1 MPEEAQESRPRVSP
15 QPIEDEL
22 HRSYIDYAMSVIVG
36 RALPD
41 VRDGLKPVQRRIL
54 HAMNELGMSS
64 GSAHKKAA
72 RVVGE
77 CFAKGT
83 LVSTERGLIPIEN
96 VRRGDRVFTEEGEG
110 NVRELYEMP
119 TRPLLRITLEN
130 GLSVVSTHSQEIRL
144 VTRDLSFAWTAADSI
159 KVGDWV
165 VLRSVFA
172 PFHTVLPKLPSFD
185 DREMRLNSN
194 LAYLLGQFVSDGW
207 VSREGGRIRAG
218 FCSSDRGVMT
228 RIRRILRAEFD
239 YRPSIEVKKPKSD
252 GDKALYV
259 VRISR
264 DLINEYLVNTFD
276 LEEASAAT
284 KTIPLQILGAP
295 RPVVLAFI
303 SGLVDGDGSV
313 ASQRRTIH
321 YGSVS
326 HELVDGLQ
334 ILAHHL
340 GYHAHRYTTLP
351 ERRRVSITSGRKIR
365 GKHPFHSLE
374 IRGAEALRLASELD
388 LAEQQKRRRAAEMG
402 RTARPMQLASDII
415 PFGAEIIFLALSRAH
430 VGSGWFVDTE
440 GRKFRAGIR
449 HVGGGKIRYSADIT
463 SRRLHLNQVVDWGI
477 LDKLRRV
484 GSSLAPQ
491 LDLIETANLTFVRV
505 KSITRE
511 TADVTYDIGIEGE
524 HDFTA
529 NVMVVHNC
537 LGKWH
542 PHGDLAVYDALA
554 RMVQDFSLRYPLI
567 DGQGNWGS
575 TEDEPAAMRY
585 TECRLAKTAEAML
598 EDLEK
603 ETVDWMDNFDG
614 TLKEP
619 LVLPSKFPNLLVNGS
634 SGIAVGMATNMPPHN
649 LNEVVDALIVLIGNP
664 QADLVDLYNP
674 ETGPIRGPDFPTGG
688 ILYGAD
694 GVADAYRTGR
704 GLIRI
709 RAKAKFEEAGHDRAR
724 IVITEIP
731 YMVSKASL
739 VESIALLV
747 KSKKIE
753 GVTDLRDESD
763 RDGMRIVL
771 ELKRDAVEDVVLNQL
786 YHHTQMET
794 TFGVINLA
802 LLDGQPRVLP
812 LKDSMQA
819 FIDHRVIIVRRRTE
833 FDLRKARERLHIVEG
848 LITAVDHLDDVI
860 RLIRRAR
867 DADEAQ
873 AGLMNRYL
881 LSENQAK
888 AILAMTL
895 RQLTGLEIEKLR
907 QEKTDLNHRIENLES
922 ILASRE
928 RVLDIL
934 KTEFLEVKDK
944 FGDDRRTTVE
954 LQAYDMEVEDLIPE
968 ENVVVTITNT
978 GYIKRVPATVY
989 RTQRRG
995 GKGVTGMETKEEDF
1009 VVNLFTASSH
1019 DYILFFSSKGQCY
1032 WLKTYRIPVGSRYA
1046 KGKPIVNLL
1055 PRLEPGA
1062 RIIDMLAVRE
1072 FDPQRTIVFA
1082 TKLGK
1087 IKQTRL
1093 DAFKRPNVRGI
1104 RAIALNDGDELVEAR
1119 IADGDPEVIL
1129 ASAGGSANRFSL
1141 GEVRAMGR
1149 TAAGV
1154 RGMRL
1159 RKDDRVVS
1167 MALVKSVET
1176 ELLTV
1181 LESGYGKRTKVGEY
1195 RKTRRGS
1202 QGVKTTNMTTAQ
1214 SPVVA
1219 ALEEDR
1225 KSVV

>member
-1 MPEEAQESRPRVSP
+1 MPEEARESRPRVTP

-77 CFAKGT
+77 C
-83 LVSTERGLIPIEN
+83 
-96 VRRGDRVFTEEGEG
+96 
-110 NVRELYEMP
+110 
-119 TRPLLRITLEN
+119 
-130 GLSVVSTHSQEIRL
+130 
-144 VTRDLSFAWTAADSI
+144 
-159 KVGDWV
+159 
-165 VLRSVFA
+165 
-172 PFHTVLPKLPSFD
+172 
-185 DREMRLNSN
+185 
-194 LAYLLGQFVSDGW
+194 
-207 VSREGGRIRAG
+207 
-218 FCSSDRGVMT
+218 
-228 RIRRILRAEFD
+228 
-239 YRPSIEVKKPKSD
+239 
-252 GDKALYV
+252 
-259 VRISR
+259 
-264 DLINEYLVNTFD
+264 
-276 LEEASAAT
+276 
-284 KTIPLQILGAP
+284 
-295 RPVVLAFI
+295 
-303 SGLVDGDGSV
+303 
-313 ASQRRTIH
+313 
-321 YGSVS
+321 
-326 HELVDGLQ
+326 
-334 ILAHHL
+334 
-340 GYHAHRYTTLP
+340 
-351 ERRRVSITSGRKIR
+351 
-365 GKHPFHSLE
+365 
-374 IRGAEALRLASELD
+374 
-388 LAEQQKRRRAAEMG
+388 
-402 RTARPMQLASDII
+402 
-415 PFGAEIIFLALSRAH
+415 
-430 VGSGWFVDTE
+430 
-440 GRKFRAGIR
+440 
-449 HVGGGKIRYSADIT
+449 
-463 SRRLHLNQVVDWGI
+463 
-477 LDKLRRV
+477 
-484 GSSLAPQ
+484 
-491 LDLIETANLTFVRV
+491 
-505 KSITRE
+505 
-511 TADVTYDIGIEGE
+511 
-524 HDFTA
+524 
-529 NVMVVHNC
+529 

-554 RMVQDFSLRYPLI
+554 RMVQSFSLRYPLL

-619 LVLPSKFPNLLVNGS
+619 TVLPSKFPNLLVNGS
-634 SGIAVGMATNMPPHN
+634 SGIAVGMATNIPPHN
-649 LNEVVDALIVLIGNP
+649 LGEIVDALIVLIDNP
-664 QADLVDLYNP
+664 NAGLIDLYNP

-694 GVADAYRTGR
+694 GVADAYRNGR

-709 RAKAKFEEAGHDRAR
+709 RARANYEEAGHDRAR

-731 YMVSKASL
+731 YMVSKAAL

-747 KSKKIE
+747 KSKRIE

-763 RDGMRIVL
+763 REGMRIVL

-802 LLDGQPRVLP
+802 LLDGQPKVLP
-812 LKDSMQA
+812 LKESMQA
-819 FIDHRVIIVRRRTE
+819 FIDHRVVIVRRRTE
-833 FDLRKARERLHIVEG
+833 FDLKKARERLHIVEG
-848 LITAVDHLDDVI
+848 LITAVDHLDEVI

-873 AGLMNRYL
+873 AGLINRYL

-907 QEKTDLNHRIENLES
+907 TEKTDLNHKIESLEF

-928 RVLDIL
+928 EVLGIL
-934 KTEFLEVKDK
+934 KTEFLEVKEK

-968 ENVVVTITNT
+968 EDVVVTITNT

-1019 DYILFFSSKGQCY
+1019 DYILFFTSKGQCY

-1055 PRLEPGA
+1055 PRLEPA
-1062 RIIDMLAVRE
+1062 ERILDMIAVRE

-1104 RAIALNDGDELVEAR
+1104 RAIALNEGDELVEAR
-1119 IADGDPEVIL
+1119 IADGDAEVIL

-1141 GEVRAMGR
+1141 REVRAMGR

-1167 MALVKSVET
+1167 MALVKSEET

-1202 QGVKTTNMTTAQ
+1202 QGVKTTNMKTAQ
-1214 SPVVA
+1214 SSVVA
-1219 ALEEDR
+1219 VLEVEPIDELLVTTVGGIVIR
-1225 KSVV
+1225 CPIEGIRETGRAARGVRIQRLSEGDKVTAVVRLVRPTEEETTVGDTATPA

>member
-1 MPEEAQESRPRVSP
+1 MPEEARESRPRVTP

-22 HRSYIDYAMSVIVG
+22 RRSYIDYAMSVIVG

-77 CFAKGT
+77 C
-83 LVSTERGLIPIEN
+83 
-96 VRRGDRVFTEEGEG
+96 
-110 NVRELYEMP
+110 
-119 TRPLLRITLEN
+119 
-130 GLSVVSTHSQEIRL
+130 
-144 VTRDLSFAWTAADSI
+144 
-159 KVGDWV
+159 
-165 VLRSVFA
+165 
-172 PFHTVLPKLPSFD
+172 
-185 DREMRLNSN
+185 
-194 LAYLLGQFVSDGW
+194 
-207 VSREGGRIRAG
+207 
-218 FCSSDRGVMT
+218 
-228 RIRRILRAEFD
+228 
-239 YRPSIEVKKPKSD
+239 
-252 GDKALYV
+252 
-259 VRISR
+259 
-264 DLINEYLVNTFD
+264 
-276 LEEASAAT
+276 
-284 KTIPLQILGAP
+284 
-295 RPVVLAFI
+295 
-303 SGLVDGDGSV
+303 
-313 ASQRRTIH
+313 
-321 YGSVS
+321 
-326 HELVDGLQ
+326 
-334 ILAHHL
+334 
-340 GYHAHRYTTLP
+340 
-351 ERRRVSITSGRKIR
+351 
-365 GKHPFHSLE
+365 
-374 IRGAEALRLASELD
+374 
-388 LAEQQKRRRAAEMG
+388 
-402 RTARPMQLASDII
+402 
-415 PFGAEIIFLALSRAH
+415 
-430 VGSGWFVDTE
+430 
-440 GRKFRAGIR
+440 
-449 HVGGGKIRYSADIT
+449 
-463 SRRLHLNQVVDWGI
+463 
-477 LDKLRRV
+477 
-484 GSSLAPQ
+484 
-491 LDLIETANLTFVRV
+491 
-505 KSITRE
+505 
-511 TADVTYDIGIEGE
+511 
-524 HDFTA
+524 
-529 NVMVVHNC
+529 

-554 RMVQDFSLRYPLI
+554 RMVQSFSLRYPLL

-619 LVLPSKFPNLLVNGS
+619 TVLPSKFPNLLVNGS
-634 SGIAVGMATNMPPHN
+634 SGIAVGMATNIPPHN
-649 LNEVVDALIVLIGNP
+649 LGEIVDALIVLIDNP
-664 QADLVDLYNP
+664 NAGLIDLYNP

-694 GVADAYRTGR
+694 GVADAYRNGR

-709 RAKAKFEEAGHDRAR
+709 RARANYEEAGHDRAR

-731 YMVSKASL
+731 YMVSKAAL

-747 KSKKIE
+747 KSKRIE

-763 RDGMRIVL
+763 REGMRIVL

-802 LLDGQPRVLP
+802 LLDGQPKVLP
-812 LKDSMQA
+812 LKESMQA
-819 FIDHRVIIVRRRTE
+819 FIDHRVVIVRRRTE
-833 FDLRKARERLHIVEG
+833 FDLKKARERLHIVEG
-848 LITAVDHLDDVI
+848 LITAVDHLDEVI

-873 AGLMNRYL
+873 AGLINRYL

-888 AILAMTL
+888 AILSMTL

-907 QEKTDLNHRIENLES
+907 TEKTDLNHKIESLES

-928 RVLDIL
+928 KVFGIL
-934 KTEFLEVKDK
+934 KTEFLEVKEK

-968 ENVVVTITNT
+968 EDVVVTITNT

-989 RTQRRG
+989 RTQKRG

-1009 VVNLFTASSH
+1009 VVDLFTASSH

-1055 PRLEPGA
+1055 PRLEPGE
-1062 RIIDMLAVRE
+1062 RILDMIAVRE

-1104 RAIALNDGDELVEAR
+1104 RAIALNEGDELVEAR
-1119 IADGDPEVIL
+1119 IADGDAEVIL

-1141 GEVRAMGR
+1141 REVRAMGR

-1167 MALVKSVET
+1167 MALVKSEET

-1181 LESGYGKRTKVGEY
+1181 LESGFGKRTKVGEY

-1202 QGVKTTNMTTAQ
+1202 QGVKTTNMKTAQ
-1214 SPVVA
+1214 SSVVA
-1219 ALEEDR
+1219 VLEVEPIDELLVTTVGGIVIR
-1225 KSVV
+1225 CPIEGIRETGRAARGVRIQRLSEGDKVTAVVRLVRPTEEETAVGDSATPA

>member
-1 MPEEAQESRPRVSP
+1 MPEEAQEPRPRVTP

-54 HAMNELGMSS
+54 YAMNELGMSS
-64 GSAHKKAA
+64 GSQHKKAA
-72 RVVGE
+72 RVVGQTL
-77 CFAKGT
+77 GT
-83 LVSTERGLIPIEN
+83 L
-96 VRRGDRVFTEEGEG
+96 
-110 NVRELYEMP
+110 
-119 TRPLLRITLEN
+119 
-130 GLSVVSTHSQEIRL
+130 
-144 VTRDLSFAWTAADSI
+144 
-159 KVGDWV
+159 
-165 VLRSVFA
+165 
-172 PFHTVLPKLPSFD
+172 
-185 DREMRLNSN
+185 
-194 LAYLLGQFVSDGW
+194 
-207 VSREGGRIRAG
+207 
-218 FCSSDRGVMT
+218 
-228 RIRRILRAEFD
+228 
-239 YRPSIEVKKPKSD
+239 
-252 GDKALYV
+252 
-259 VRISR
+259 
-264 DLINEYLVNTFD
+264 
-276 LEEASAAT
+276 
-284 KTIPLQILGAP
+284 
-295 RPVVLAFI
+295 
-303 SGLVDGDGSV
+303 
-313 ASQRRTIH
+313 
-321 YGSVS
+321 
-326 HELVDGLQ
+326 
-334 ILAHHL
+334 
-340 GYHAHRYTTLP
+340 
-351 ERRRVSITSGRKIR
+351 
-365 GKHPFHSLE
+365 
-374 IRGAEALRLASELD
+374 
-388 LAEQQKRRRAAEMG
+388 
-402 RTARPMQLASDII
+402 
-415 PFGAEIIFLALSRAH
+415 
-430 VGSGWFVDTE
+430 
-440 GRKFRAGIR
+440 
-449 HVGGGKIRYSADIT
+449 
-463 SRRLHLNQVVDWGI
+463 
-477 LDKLRRV
+477 
-484 GSSLAPQ
+484 
-491 LDLIETANLTFVRV
+491 
-505 KSITRE
+505 
-511 TADVTYDIGIEGE
+511 
-524 HDFTA
+524 
-529 NVMVVHNC
+529 
-537 LGKWH
+537 H

-554 RMVQDFSLRYPLI
+554 RMVQSFSLRYPLI

-603 ETVDWMDNFDG
+603 DTVNWMDNFDG

-619 LVLPSKFPNLLVNGS
+619 TVLPSKFPNLLVNGS
-634 SGIAVGMATNMPPHN
+634 SGIAVGMATNIPPHN
-649 LNEVVDALIVLIGNP
+649 LREIIDALIILIDNP
-664 QADLVDLYNP
+664 NAGLIDLYNP

-688 ILYGAD
+688 ILYGAE
-694 GVADAYRTGR
+694 GVADAYRDGR

-709 RAKAKFEEAGHDRAR
+709 RARANYEEAGHDRVR

-731 YMVSKASL
+731 YMVSKAAL

-747 KSKKIE
+747 KSKRID

-763 RDGMRIVL
+763 REGMRIVL

-802 LLDGQPRVLP
+802 LLDGQPKVLP
-812 LKDSMQA
+812 LKESMQA
-819 FIDHRVIIVRRRTE
+819 FIDHRVVVVRRRTE

-848 LITAVDHLDDVI
+848 LITAVDHLDEVI

-888 AILAMTL
+888 AILGMTL

-907 QEKTDLNHRIENLES
+907 TEKTDLNHKIEDLES
-922 ILASRE
+922 ILASKD
-928 RVLDIL
+928 RVLRIL

-1055 PRLEPGA
+1055 PRLEPGE
-1062 RIIDMLAVRE
+1062 RILDMIAVRE

-1167 MALVKSVET
+1167 MALVKSEET

-1202 QGVKTTNMTTAQ
+1202 QGVKTTNMKTAQ

-1219 ALEEDR
+1219 ALEVEPIDELLVTTVGGIVIR
-1225 KSVV
+1225 CPVEEIRETGRAARGVRIQRLSEGDKVTAVVRLVRPTEEETAVGDAATPRDQ

>member
-1 MPEEAQESRPRVSP
+1 MPEEARESRPRVTP

-22 HRSYIDYAMSVIVG
+22 RRSYIDYAMSVIVG

-77 CFAKGT
+77 C
-83 LVSTERGLIPIEN
+83 
-96 VRRGDRVFTEEGEG
+96 
-110 NVRELYEMP
+110 
-119 TRPLLRITLEN
+119 
-130 GLSVVSTHSQEIRL
+130 
-144 VTRDLSFAWTAADSI
+144 
-159 KVGDWV
+159 
-165 VLRSVFA
+165 
-172 PFHTVLPKLPSFD
+172 
-185 DREMRLNSN
+185 
-194 LAYLLGQFVSDGW
+194 
-207 VSREGGRIRAG
+207 
-218 FCSSDRGVMT
+218 
-228 RIRRILRAEFD
+228 
-239 YRPSIEVKKPKSD
+239 
-252 GDKALYV
+252 
-259 VRISR
+259 
-264 DLINEYLVNTFD
+264 
-276 LEEASAAT
+276 
-284 KTIPLQILGAP
+284 
-295 RPVVLAFI
+295 
-303 SGLVDGDGSV
+303 
-313 ASQRRTIH
+313 
-321 YGSVS
+321 
-326 HELVDGLQ
+326 
-334 ILAHHL
+334 
-340 GYHAHRYTTLP
+340 
-351 ERRRVSITSGRKIR
+351 
-365 GKHPFHSLE
+365 
-374 IRGAEALRLASELD
+374 
-388 LAEQQKRRRAAEMG
+388 
-402 RTARPMQLASDII
+402 
-415 PFGAEIIFLALSRAH
+415 
-430 VGSGWFVDTE
+430 
-440 GRKFRAGIR
+440 
-449 HVGGGKIRYSADIT
+449 
-463 SRRLHLNQVVDWGI
+463 
-477 LDKLRRV
+477 
-484 GSSLAPQ
+484 
-491 LDLIETANLTFVRV
+491 
-505 KSITRE
+505 
-511 TADVTYDIGIEGE
+511 
-524 HDFTA
+524 
-529 NVMVVHNC
+529 

-554 RMVQDFSLRYPLI
+554 RMVQSFSLRYPLL

-619 LVLPSKFPNLLVNGS
+619 TVLPSKFPNLLVNGS
-634 SGIAVGMATNMPPHN
+634 SGIAVGMATNIPPHN
-649 LNEVVDALIVLIGNP
+649 LGEIVDALIVLIDNP
-664 QADLVDLYNP
+664 NAGLIDLYNP

-694 GVADAYRTGR
+694 GVADAYRNGR

-709 RAKAKFEEAGHDRAR
+709 RARANYEEAGHDRAR

-731 YMVSKASL
+731 YMVSKAAL

-747 KSKKIE
+747 KSKRIE

-763 RDGMRIVL
+763 REGMRIVL

-802 LLDGQPRVLP
+802 LLDGQPKVLP
-812 LKDSMQA
+812 LKESMQA
-819 FIDHRVIIVRRRTE
+819 FIDHRVVIVRRRTE
-833 FDLRKARERLHIVEG
+833 FDLKKARERLHIVEG
-848 LITAVDHLDDVI
+848 LITAVDHLDEVI

-873 AGLMNRYL
+873 AGLINRYL

-888 AILAMTL
+888 AILSMTL

-907 QEKTDLNHRIENLES
+907 TEKTELNHKIESLES

-928 RVLDIL
+928 KVFGIL
-934 KTEFLEVKDK
+934 KTEFLEVKEK

-968 ENVVVTITNT
+968 EDVVVTITNT

-989 RTQRRG
+989 RTQKRG

-1009 VVNLFTASSH
+1009 VVDLFTASSH

-1055 PRLEPGA
+1055 PRLEPGE
-1062 RIIDMLAVRE
+1062 RILDMIAVRE

-1104 RAIALNDGDELVEAR
+1104 RAIALNEGDELVEAR
-1119 IADGDPEVIL
+1119 IADGDAEVIL

-1141 GEVRAMGR
+1141 REVRAMGR

-1167 MALVKSVET
+1167 MALVKSEET

-1181 LESGYGKRTKVGEY
+1181 LESGFGKRTKVGEY

-1202 QGVKTTNMTTAQ
+1202 QGVKTTNMKTAQ
-1214 SPVVA
+1214 SSVVA
-1219 ALEEDR
+1219 VLEVEPIDELLVTTVGGIVIR
-1225 KSVV
+1225 CPIEGIRETGRAARGVRIQRLSEGDKVTAVVRLVRPTEEETAVGDTATPA

>member
-1 MPEEAQESRPRVSP
+1 MPEEAQEPRPRVTP

-54 HAMNELGMSS
+54 HAMNELGMGS

-77 CFAKGT
+77 
-83 LVSTERGLIPIEN
+83 
-96 VRRGDRVFTEEGEG
+96 
-110 NVRELYEMP
+110 
-119 TRPLLRITLEN
+119 
-130 GLSVVSTHSQEIRL
+130 
-144 VTRDLSFAWTAADSI
+144 
-159 KVGDWV
+159 
-165 VLRSVFA
+165 
-172 PFHTVLPKLPSFD
+172 
-185 DREMRLNSN
+185 
-194 LAYLLGQFVSDGW
+194 
-207 VSREGGRIRAG
+207 
-218 FCSSDRGVMT
+218 
-228 RIRRILRAEFD
+228 
-239 YRPSIEVKKPKSD
+239 
-252 GDKALYV
+252 
-259 VRISR
+259 
-264 DLINEYLVNTFD
+264 
-276 LEEASAAT
+276 
-284 KTIPLQILGAP
+284 
-295 RPVVLAFI
+295 
-303 SGLVDGDGSV
+303 
-313 ASQRRTIH
+313 
-321 YGSVS
+321 
-326 HELVDGLQ
+326 
-334 ILAHHL
+334 
-340 GYHAHRYTTLP
+340 
-351 ERRRVSITSGRKIR
+351 
-365 GKHPFHSLE
+365 
-374 IRGAEALRLASELD
+374 
-388 LAEQQKRRRAAEMG
+388 
-402 RTARPMQLASDII
+402 
-415 PFGAEIIFLALSRAH
+415 
-430 VGSGWFVDTE
+430 
-440 GRKFRAGIR
+440 
-449 HVGGGKIRYSADIT
+449 
-463 SRRLHLNQVVDWGI
+463 
-477 LDKLRRV
+477 
-484 GSSLAPQ
+484 
-491 LDLIETANLTFVRV
+491 
-505 KSITRE
+505 
-511 TADVTYDIGIEGE
+511 
-524 HDFTA
+524 
-529 NVMVVHNC
+529 C

-554 RMVQDFSLRYPLI
+554 RMVQNFSLRYPLL

-603 ETVDWMDNFDG
+603 DTVDWMDNFDG

-619 LVLPSKFPNLLVNGS
+619 TVLPSKFPNLLVNGS
-634 SGIAVGMATNMPPHN
+634 SGIAVGMATNIPPHN
-649 LNEVVDALIVLIGNP
+649 LREIVDALIILIDNP
-664 QADLVDLYNP
+664 NVGLIDLYNP

-688 ILYGAD
+688 ILYGAE
-694 GVADAYRTGR
+694 GVADAYREGR

-709 RAKAKFEEAGHDRAR
+709 RARANYEEAGHDRVR

-731 YMVSKASL
+731 YMVSKAAL

-747 KSKKIE
+747 KSKRID

-763 RDGMRIVL
+763 REGMRIVL

-802 LLDGQPRVLP
+802 LLDGQPKVLP
-812 LKDSMQA
+812 LKESMQA
-819 FIDHRVIIVRRRTE
+819 FIDHRVVVVRRRTE

-848 LITAVDHLDDVI
+848 LITAVDHLDEVI

-888 AILAMTL
+888 AILGMTL

-907 QEKTDLNHRIENLES
+907 TEKTELNHKIEDLES
-922 ILASRE
+922 ILASKDRI
-928 RVLDIL
+928 LGIL
-934 KTEFLEVKDK
+934 KTEFLEVKER

-1019 DYILFFSSKGQCY
+1019 DYILLFSSKGQCY

-1055 PRLEPGA
+1055 PRLEPGE
-1062 RIIDMLAVRE
+1062 RILDMIAVRE

-1119 IADGDPEVIL
+1119 IADGDAEVIL

-1167 MALVKSVET
+1167 MALVKSEEA

-1202 QGVKTTNMTTAQ
+1202 QGVKTTNMKTGQ

-1219 ALEEDR
+1219 VLEVEPIDELLVTTVGGIVIR
-1225 KSVV
+1225 CPVEEIRETGRAARGVRIQRLSEGDKVTAVVRLVRPTEEETAVGDATPPDQKAGS

>member
-1 MPEEAQESRPRVSP
+1 MPEEAQEPRPRVTP

-77 CFAKGT
+77 C
-83 LVSTERGLIPIEN
+83 
-96 VRRGDRVFTEEGEG
+96 
-110 NVRELYEMP
+110 
-119 TRPLLRITLEN
+119 
-130 GLSVVSTHSQEIRL
+130 
-144 VTRDLSFAWTAADSI
+144 
-159 KVGDWV
+159 
-165 VLRSVFA
+165 
-172 PFHTVLPKLPSFD
+172 
-185 DREMRLNSN
+185 
-194 LAYLLGQFVSDGW
+194 
-207 VSREGGRIRAG
+207 
-218 FCSSDRGVMT
+218 
-228 RIRRILRAEFD
+228 
-239 YRPSIEVKKPKSD
+239 
-252 GDKALYV
+252 
-259 VRISR
+259 
-264 DLINEYLVNTFD
+264 
-276 LEEASAAT
+276 
-284 KTIPLQILGAP
+284 
-295 RPVVLAFI
+295 
-303 SGLVDGDGSV
+303 
-313 ASQRRTIH
+313 
-321 YGSVS
+321 
-326 HELVDGLQ
+326 
-334 ILAHHL
+334 
-340 GYHAHRYTTLP
+340 
-351 ERRRVSITSGRKIR
+351 
-365 GKHPFHSLE
+365 
-374 IRGAEALRLASELD
+374 
-388 LAEQQKRRRAAEMG
+388 
-402 RTARPMQLASDII
+402 
-415 PFGAEIIFLALSRAH
+415 
-430 VGSGWFVDTE
+430 
-440 GRKFRAGIR
+440 
-449 HVGGGKIRYSADIT
+449 
-463 SRRLHLNQVVDWGI
+463 
-477 LDKLRRV
+477 
-484 GSSLAPQ
+484 
-491 LDLIETANLTFVRV
+491 
-505 KSITRE
+505 
-511 TADVTYDIGIEGE
+511 
-524 HDFTA
+524 
-529 NVMVVHNC
+529 

-554 RMVQDFSLRYPLI
+554 RMVQNFSLRYPLI

-603 ETVDWMDNFDG
+603 DTVDWMDNFDG

-619 LVLPSKFPNLLVNGS
+619 TVLPSKFPNLLVNGS
-634 SGIAVGMATNMPPHN
+634 SGIAVGMATNIPPHN
-649 LNEVVDALIVLIGNP
+649 LREIVDALIILIDNP
-664 QADLVDLYNP
+664 NAGLIDLYNP

-688 ILYGAD
+688 ILYGAE
-694 GVADAYRTGR
+694 GVADAYRDGR

-709 RAKAKFEEAGHDRAR
+709 RARANYEEAGHDRVR

-731 YMVSKASL
+731 YMVSKAAL

-747 KSKKIE
+747 KSKRID

-763 RDGMRIVL
+763 REGMRIVL

-802 LLDGQPRVLP
+802 LLDGQPKVLP
-812 LKDSMQA
+812 LKESMQA
-819 FIDHRVIIVRRRTE
+819 FIDHRVVVVRRRTE

-848 LITAVDHLDDVI
+848 LITAVDHLDEVI
-860 RLIRRAR
+860 RLIRRSR

-888 AILAMTL
+888 AILGMTL

-907 QEKTDLNHRIENLES
+907 TEKTDLNHKIEDLES
-922 ILASRE
+922 ILASKD
-928 RVLDIL
+928 RVLGIL
-934 KTEFLEVKDK
+934 KTEFLEVKEK

-995 GKGVTGMETKEEDF
+995 GRGVTGMETKEEDF

-1055 PRLEPGA
+1055 PRLEPGE
-1062 RIIDMLAVRE
+1062 RILDMIAVRE

-1167 MALVKSVET
+1167 MALVKSEET

-1202 QGVKTTNMTTAQ
+1202 QGVKTTNMKTAQ

-1219 ALEEDR
+1219 VLEVEPIDELLVTTVGGIVIR
-1225 KSVV
+1225 CPVEEIRETGRAARGVRIQRLSEGDKVTAVVRLVRPTEEETAVGDATSPDQKAES

>member
-1 MPEEAQESRPRVSP
+1 MPEEAQEPRPRVTP

-54 HAMNELGMSS
+54 HAMNELGMGS

-77 CFAKGT
+77 
-83 LVSTERGLIPIEN
+83 
-96 VRRGDRVFTEEGEG
+96 
-110 NVRELYEMP
+110 
-119 TRPLLRITLEN
+119 
-130 GLSVVSTHSQEIRL
+130 
-144 VTRDLSFAWTAADSI
+144 
-159 KVGDWV
+159 
-165 VLRSVFA
+165 
-172 PFHTVLPKLPSFD
+172 
-185 DREMRLNSN
+185 
-194 LAYLLGQFVSDGW
+194 
-207 VSREGGRIRAG
+207 
-218 FCSSDRGVMT
+218 
-228 RIRRILRAEFD
+228 
-239 YRPSIEVKKPKSD
+239 
-252 GDKALYV
+252 
-259 VRISR
+259 
-264 DLINEYLVNTFD
+264 
-276 LEEASAAT
+276 
-284 KTIPLQILGAP
+284 
-295 RPVVLAFI
+295 
-303 SGLVDGDGSV
+303 
-313 ASQRRTIH
+313 
-321 YGSVS
+321 
-326 HELVDGLQ
+326 
-334 ILAHHL
+334 
-340 GYHAHRYTTLP
+340 
-351 ERRRVSITSGRKIR
+351 
-365 GKHPFHSLE
+365 
-374 IRGAEALRLASELD
+374 
-388 LAEQQKRRRAAEMG
+388 
-402 RTARPMQLASDII
+402 
-415 PFGAEIIFLALSRAH
+415 
-430 VGSGWFVDTE
+430 
-440 GRKFRAGIR
+440 
-449 HVGGGKIRYSADIT
+449 
-463 SRRLHLNQVVDWGI
+463 
-477 LDKLRRV
+477 
-484 GSSLAPQ
+484 
-491 LDLIETANLTFVRV
+491 
-505 KSITRE
+505 
-511 TADVTYDIGIEGE
+511 
-524 HDFTA
+524 
-529 NVMVVHNC
+529 C

-554 RMVQDFSLRYPLI
+554 RMVQNFSLRYPLL

-603 ETVDWMDNFDG
+603 DTVDWMDNFDG

-619 LVLPSKFPNLLVNGS
+619 TVLPSKFPNLLVNGS
-634 SGIAVGMATNMPPHN
+634 SGIAVGMATNIPPHN
-649 LNEVVDALIVLIGNP
+649 LREIVDALIILIDNP
-664 QADLVDLYNP
+664 NAGLIDLYNP

-688 ILYGAD
+688 ILYGAE
-694 GVADAYRTGR
+694 GVADAYREGR

-709 RAKAKFEEAGHDRAR
+709 RARANYEEAGHDRVR

-731 YMVSKASL
+731 YMVSKAAL

-747 KSKKIE
+747 KSKRID

-763 RDGMRIVL
+763 REGMRIVL

-802 LLDGQPRVLP
+802 LLDGQPKVLP
-812 LKDSMQA
+812 LKESMQA
-819 FIDHRVIIVRRRTE
+819 FIDHRVVVVRRRTE

-848 LITAVDHLDDVI
+848 LITAVDHLDEVI

-888 AILAMTL
+888 AILGMTL

-907 QEKTDLNHRIENLES
+907 TEKTDLNHKIEDLES
-922 ILASRE
+922 ILASKDRI
-928 RVLDIL
+928 LGIL
-934 KTEFLEVKDK
+934 KTEFLEVKER

-1019 DYILFFSSKGQCY
+1019 DYILLFSSKGQCY

-1055 PRLEPGA
+1055 PRLEPGE
-1062 RIIDMLAVRE
+1062 RILDMIAVRE

-1119 IADGDPEVIL
+1119 IADGDMEVIL

-1167 MALVKSVET
+1167 MALVKSEET

-1202 QGVKTTNMTTAQ
+1202 QGVKTTNMKTGQ

-1219 ALEEDR
+1219 VLEVEPIDELLVTTVGGIVIR
-1225 KSVV
+1225 CPVEEIRETGRAARGVRIQRLSEGDKVTAVVRLVRPTEEETAVGDAATPRDQ

>member
-1 MPEEAQESRPRVSP
+1 MPEEAQEPRPRVTP

-54 HAMNELGMSS
+54 HAMNELGMGS
-64 GSAHKKAA
+64 GSQHKKAA
-72 RVVGE
+72 RVVG
-77 CFAKGT
+77 G
-83 LVSTERGLIPIEN
+83 GL
-96 VRRGDRVFTEEGEG
+96 G
-110 NVRELYEMP
+110 NW
-119 TRPLLRITLEN
+119 
-130 GLSVVSTHSQEIRL
+130 HRL
-144 VTRDLSFAWTAADSI
+144 
-159 KVGDWV
+159 
-165 VLRSVFA
+165 
-172 PFHTVLPKLPSFD
+172 
-185 DREMRLNSN
+185 
-194 LAYLLGQFVSDGW
+194 
-207 VSREGGRIRAG
+207 
-218 FCSSDRGVMT
+218 
-228 RIRRILRAEFD
+228 
-239 YRPSIEVKKPKSD
+239 
-252 GDKALYV
+252 
-259 VRISR
+259 
-264 DLINEYLVNTFD
+264 
-276 LEEASAAT
+276 
-284 KTIPLQILGAP
+284 
-295 RPVVLAFI
+295 
-303 SGLVDGDGSV
+303 
-313 ASQRRTIH
+313 
-321 YGSVS
+321 
-326 HELVDGLQ
+326 
-334 ILAHHL
+334 
-340 GYHAHRYTTLP
+340 
-351 ERRRVSITSGRKIR
+351 
-365 GKHPFHSLE
+365 
-374 IRGAEALRLASELD
+374 
-388 LAEQQKRRRAAEMG
+388 
-402 RTARPMQLASDII
+402 
-415 PFGAEIIFLALSRAH
+415 
-430 VGSGWFVDTE
+430 
-440 GRKFRAGIR
+440 
-449 HVGGGKIRYSADIT
+449 
-463 SRRLHLNQVVDWGI
+463 
-477 LDKLRRV
+477 
-484 GSSLAPQ
+484 
-491 LDLIETANLTFVRV
+491 
-505 KSITRE
+505 
-511 TADVTYDIGIEGE
+511 
-524 HDFTA
+524 
-529 NVMVVHNC
+529 
-537 LGKWH
+537 
-542 PHGDLAVYDALA
+542 GDLAVYDALA
-554 RMVQDFSLRYPLI
+554 RMVQSFSLRYPLI

-603 ETVDWMDNFDG
+603 DTVDWMDNFDG

-619 LVLPSKFPNLLVNGS
+619 TVPPSKFPNLLVNGS
-634 SGIAVGMATNMPPHN
+634 SGIAVGMATNIPPHN
-649 LNEVVDALIVLIGNP
+649 LREIVDALIILIDNP
-664 QADLVDLYNP
+664 NAGLIDLYNP

-688 ILYGAD
+688 ILYGAE
-694 GVADAYRTGR
+694 GVADAYRDGR

-709 RAKAKFEEAGHDRAR
+709 RARANYEEAGHDRVR

-731 YMVSKASL
+731 YMVSKAAL

-747 KSKKIE
+747 KSKRID

-763 RDGMRIVL
+763 REGMRIVL

-802 LLDGQPRVLP
+802 LLDGRPKVLP
-812 LKDSMQA
+812 LKESMQE
-819 FIDHRVIIVRRRTE
+819 FIDHRVVVVRRRTE

-848 LITAVDHLDDVI
+848 LITAVDHLDEVI

-888 AILAMTL
+888 ASLGTTL

-907 QEKTDLNHRIENLES
+907 TEKTDLNHKIEDLES
-922 ILASRE
+922 ILASKD
-928 RVLDIL
+928 RVLGIL
-934 KTEFLEVKDK
+934 KTEFLEVKEK

-1019 DYILFFSSKGQCY
+1019 DYILFFPSKGQCY

-1055 PRLEPGA
+1055 PRLQPGE
-1062 RIIDMLAVRE
+1062 RILDMIAVRE

-1159 RKDDRVVS
+1159 RKEDRVVS
-1167 MALVKSVET
+1167 MALVKSEET

-1202 QGVKTTNMTTAQ
+1202 QGVKTTNMKTAQ

-1219 ALEEDR
+1219 VLEVEPIDELLVTTVGGIVIR
-1225 KSVV
+1225 CPVEEIRETGRAARVVRIQRLS

>member
-1 MPEEAQESRPRVSP
+1 MPEETQESRPRVSP

-77 CFAKGT
+77 C
-83 LVSTERGLIPIEN
+83 
-96 VRRGDRVFTEEGEG
+96 
-110 NVRELYEMP
+110 
-119 TRPLLRITLEN
+119 
-130 GLSVVSTHSQEIRL
+130 
-144 VTRDLSFAWTAADSI
+144 
-159 KVGDWV
+159 
-165 VLRSVFA
+165 
-172 PFHTVLPKLPSFD
+172 
-185 DREMRLNSN
+185 
-194 LAYLLGQFVSDGW
+194 
-207 VSREGGRIRAG
+207 
-218 FCSSDRGVMT
+218 
-228 RIRRILRAEFD
+228 
-239 YRPSIEVKKPKSD
+239 
-252 GDKALYV
+252 
-259 VRISR
+259 
-264 DLINEYLVNTFD
+264 
-276 LEEASAAT
+276 
-284 KTIPLQILGAP
+284 
-295 RPVVLAFI
+295 
-303 SGLVDGDGSV
+303 
-313 ASQRRTIH
+313 
-321 YGSVS
+321 
-326 HELVDGLQ
+326 
-334 ILAHHL
+334 
-340 GYHAHRYTTLP
+340 
-351 ERRRVSITSGRKIR
+351 
-365 GKHPFHSLE
+365 
-374 IRGAEALRLASELD
+374 
-388 LAEQQKRRRAAEMG
+388 
-402 RTARPMQLASDII
+402 
-415 PFGAEIIFLALSRAH
+415 
-430 VGSGWFVDTE
+430 
-440 GRKFRAGIR
+440 
-449 HVGGGKIRYSADIT
+449 
-463 SRRLHLNQVVDWGI
+463 
-477 LDKLRRV
+477 
-484 GSSLAPQ
+484 
-491 LDLIETANLTFVRV
+491 
-505 KSITRE
+505 
-511 TADVTYDIGIEGE
+511 
-524 HDFTA
+524 
-529 NVMVVHNC
+529 

-554 RMVQDFSLRYPLI
+554 RMVQSFSLRYPLL

-585 TECRLAKTAEAML
+585 TECRLAKTAEVML

-603 ETVDWMDNFDG
+603 DTVDWMDTFDG

-619 LVLPSKFPNLLVNGS
+619 TVLPTKFPNLLVNGS
-634 SGIAVGMATNMPPHN
+634 SGIAVGMATNIPPHN
-649 LNEVVDALIVLIGNP
+649 LREIVDALIILIDNP
-664 QADLVDLYNP
+664 NAGLIDLYNP

-688 ILYGAD
+688 ILYGAE
-694 GVADAYRTGR
+694 GVADAYRDGR

-709 RAKAKFEEAGHDRAR
+709 RARANYEEAGHDRVR

-731 YMVSKASL
+731 YMVSKAAL

-747 KSKKIE
+747 KSKRID

-763 RDGMRIVL
+763 REGMRIVL
-771 ELKRDAVEDVVLNQL
+771 ELKRDAVEDIVLNQL

-802 LLDGQPRVLP
+802 LLDGQPKVLP
-812 LKDSMQA
+812 LKESMQA
-819 FIDHRVIIVRRRTE
+819 FIDHRVVVVRRRTE

-848 LITAVDHLDDVI
+848 LITAVDHLDEVI

-873 AGLMNRYL
+873 AGLMNRNL

-907 QEKTDLNHRIENLES
+907 TEKTDLNHRIEDLES
-922 ILASRE
+922 ILASKA

-934 KTEFLEVKDK
+934 KSEFREIKEK

-954 LQAYDMEVEDLIPE
+954 LQAYDMELEDLIPE
-968 ENVVVTITNT
+968 EDNIIVVTNSH
-978 GYIKRVPATVY
+978 YVKRLPPSEY
-989 RTQRRG
+989 RLQGRA
-995 GKGVTGMETKEEDF
+995 GKGTIGIQTKDEDF
-1009 VVNLFTASSH
+1009 VVDAFVASTH
-1019 DYILFFSSKGQCY
+1019 DYLLCFTTTGKVF
-1032 WLKTYRIPVGSRYA
+1032 WLKAFRLPAAGRYA
-1046 KGKPIVNLL
+1046 RGKPVVNLL
-1055 PRLEPGA
+1055 ERLDPDEKVEA
-1062 RIIDMLAVRE
+1062 MIAVRE
-1072 FDPQRTIVFA
+1072 FDPQRTIVFS

-1119 IADGDPEVIL
+1119 IADGDAEVIL

-1167 MALVKSVET
+1167 MALVKSDET

-1202 QGVKTTNMTTAQ
+1202 QGVKTTNMKTAQ

-1219 ALEEDR
+1219 VLEVEPIDELLVTTVGGIVIRCPVEGIRETGRAARGVRIQRLSEGDKVTAVVRLVRPTEEDT
-1225 KSVV
+1225 VVGDAASSA

>member
-1 MPEEAQESRPRVSP
+1 MPEEAQEPRPRVTP

-54 HAMNELGMSS
+54 HAMNELGMGS
-64 GSAHKKAA
+64 GSQHKKAA

-77 CFAKGT
+77 
-83 LVSTERGLIPIEN
+83 
-96 VRRGDRVFTEEGEG
+96 
-110 NVRELYEMP
+110 
-119 TRPLLRITLEN
+119 
-130 GLSVVSTHSQEIRL
+130 
-144 VTRDLSFAWTAADSI
+144 
-159 KVGDWV
+159 
-165 VLRSVFA
+165 
-172 PFHTVLPKLPSFD
+172 
-185 DREMRLNSN
+185 
-194 LAYLLGQFVSDGW
+194 
-207 VSREGGRIRAG
+207 
-218 FCSSDRGVMT
+218 
-228 RIRRILRAEFD
+228 
-239 YRPSIEVKKPKSD
+239 
-252 GDKALYV
+252 
-259 VRISR
+259 
-264 DLINEYLVNTFD
+264 
-276 LEEASAAT
+276 
-284 KTIPLQILGAP
+284 
-295 RPVVLAFI
+295 
-303 SGLVDGDGSV
+303 
-313 ASQRRTIH
+313 
-321 YGSVS
+321 
-326 HELVDGLQ
+326 
-334 ILAHHL
+334 
-340 GYHAHRYTTLP
+340 
-351 ERRRVSITSGRKIR
+351 
-365 GKHPFHSLE
+365 
-374 IRGAEALRLASELD
+374 
-388 LAEQQKRRRAAEMG
+388 
-402 RTARPMQLASDII
+402 
-415 PFGAEIIFLALSRAH
+415 
-430 VGSGWFVDTE
+430 
-440 GRKFRAGIR
+440 
-449 HVGGGKIRYSADIT
+449 
-463 SRRLHLNQVVDWGI
+463 
-477 LDKLRRV
+477 
-484 GSSLAPQ
+484 
-491 LDLIETANLTFVRV
+491 
-505 KSITRE
+505 
-511 TADVTYDIGIEGE
+511 
-524 HDFTA
+524 
-529 NVMVVHNC
+529 C

-554 RMVQDFSLRYPLI
+554 RMVQSFSLRYPLI

-603 ETVDWMDNFDG
+603 DTVDWMDNFDG

-619 LVLPSKFPNLLVNGS
+619 TVLPSKFPNLLVNGS
-634 SGIAVGMATNMPPHN
+634 SGIAVGMATNIPPHN
-649 LNEVVDALIVLIGNP
+649 LREIVDALIILIDNP
-664 QADLVDLYNP
+664 NAGLIDLYNP

-688 ILYGAD
+688 ILYGAE
-694 GVADAYRTGR
+694 GVADAYRDGR

-709 RAKAKFEEAGHDRAR
+709 RARANYEEAGHDRAR

-731 YMVSKASL
+731 YMVSKAAL

-747 KSKKIE
+747 KSKRID

-763 RDGMRIVL
+763 REGMRIVL

-802 LLDGQPRVLP
+802 LLDGQPKVLP
-812 LKDSMQA
+812 LKESMQA
-819 FIDHRVIIVRRRTE
+819 FIDHRVVVVRRRTE

-848 LITAVDHLDDVI
+848 LITAVDHLDEVI
-860 RLIRRAR
+860 RLIRRAQE
-867 DADEAQ
+867 ADEAQ

-888 AILAMTL
+888 AILGMTL

-907 QEKTDLNHRIENLES
+907 TEKTDLNHKIEDLES
-922 ILASRE
+922 ILASKD
-928 RVLDIL
+928 RVLGIL
-934 KTEFLEVKDK
+934 KTEFLEIKEK

-1019 DYILFFSSKGQCY
+1019 DYILFFSSEGQCY
-1032 WLKTYRIPVGSRYA
+1032 WLKTYRLPVGSRYA

-1055 PRLEPGA
+1055 PRLEPSE
-1062 RIIDMLAVRE
+1062 RILDMIAVRE
-1072 FDPQRTIVFA
+1072 FDERRTIVFA

-1087 IKQTRL
+1087 IKRTRL
-1093 DAFKRPNVRGI
+1093 DSFKRPNIRGI
-1104 RAIALNDGDELVEAR
+1104 RAIALNPGDELVEAR
-1119 IADGDPEVIL
+1119 IADGDEEVIL
-1129 ASAGGSANRFSL
+1129 ASAGGYANRFPL
-1141 GEVRAMGR
+1141 TEVRPMGR

-1159 RKDDRVVS
+1159 RKEDRVIS
-1167 MALVKSVET
+1167 MALVRSEEA

-1181 LESGYGKRTKVGEY
+1181 LKSGYGKRTKVKEY

-1202 QGVKTTNMTTAQ
+1202 QGVVTTNMKIAK

-1219 ALEEDR
+1219 VLEVEADDELLVTTVGGIVIR
-1225 KSVV
+1225 CPVQDIRETGRAARGVRIQRLNEGDKVTAVVRLVRPKEEAAAVGEPSPPA

>member
-1 MPEEAQESRPRVSP
+1 MPEEARESRPRVTP

-22 HRSYIDYAMSVIVG
+22 RRSYIDYAMSVIVG

-77 CFAKGT
+77 C
-83 LVSTERGLIPIEN
+83 
-96 VRRGDRVFTEEGEG
+96 
-110 NVRELYEMP
+110 
-119 TRPLLRITLEN
+119 
-130 GLSVVSTHSQEIRL
+130 
-144 VTRDLSFAWTAADSI
+144 
-159 KVGDWV
+159 
-165 VLRSVFA
+165 
-172 PFHTVLPKLPSFD
+172 
-185 DREMRLNSN
+185 
-194 LAYLLGQFVSDGW
+194 
-207 VSREGGRIRAG
+207 
-218 FCSSDRGVMT
+218 
-228 RIRRILRAEFD
+228 
-239 YRPSIEVKKPKSD
+239 
-252 GDKALYV
+252 
-259 VRISR
+259 
-264 DLINEYLVNTFD
+264 
-276 LEEASAAT
+276 
-284 KTIPLQILGAP
+284 
-295 RPVVLAFI
+295 
-303 SGLVDGDGSV
+303 
-313 ASQRRTIH
+313 
-321 YGSVS
+321 
-326 HELVDGLQ
+326 
-334 ILAHHL
+334 
-340 GYHAHRYTTLP
+340 
-351 ERRRVSITSGRKIR
+351 
-365 GKHPFHSLE
+365 
-374 IRGAEALRLASELD
+374 
-388 LAEQQKRRRAAEMG
+388 
-402 RTARPMQLASDII
+402 
-415 PFGAEIIFLALSRAH
+415 
-430 VGSGWFVDTE
+430 
-440 GRKFRAGIR
+440 
-449 HVGGGKIRYSADIT
+449 
-463 SRRLHLNQVVDWGI
+463 
-477 LDKLRRV
+477 
-484 GSSLAPQ
+484 
-491 LDLIETANLTFVRV
+491 
-505 KSITRE
+505 
-511 TADVTYDIGIEGE
+511 
-524 HDFTA
+524 
-529 NVMVVHNC
+529 

-554 RMVQDFSLRYPLI
+554 RMVQSFSLRYPLL

-619 LVLPSKFPNLLVNGS
+619 TVLPSKFPNLLVNGS
-634 SGIAVGMATNMPPHN
+634 SGIAVGMATNIPPHN
-649 LNEVVDALIVLIGNP
+649 LGEIVDALIVLIDNP
-664 QADLVDLYNP
+664 NAGLIDLYNP

-694 GVADAYRTGR
+694 GVADAYRNGR

-709 RAKAKFEEAGHDRAR
+709 RARANYEEAGHDRAR

-731 YMVSKASL
+731 YMVSKAAL

-747 KSKKIE
+747 KSKRIE

-763 RDGMRIVL
+763 REGMRIVL

-802 LLDGQPRVLP
+802 LLDGQPKVLP
-812 LKDSMQA
+812 LKESMQA
-819 FIDHRVIIVRRRTE
+819 FIDHRVVIVRRRTE
-833 FDLRKARERLHIVEG
+833 FDLKKARERLHIVEG
-848 LITAVDHLDDVI
+848 LITAVDHLDEVI

-873 AGLMNRYL
+873 AGLINRYL

-888 AILAMTL
+888 AILSMTL

-907 QEKTDLNHRIENLES
+907 TEKTDLNHKIESLES

-928 RVLDIL
+928 KVFGIL
-934 KTEFLEVKDK
+934 KTEFLEVKEK

-968 ENVVVTITNT
+968 EDVVVTITNT

-989 RTQRRG
+989 RTQKRG

-1009 VVNLFTASSH
+1009 VVDLFTASSH

-1055 PRLEPGA
+1055 PRLEPGE
-1062 RIIDMLAVRE
+1062 RILDMIAVRE

-1104 RAIALNDGDELVEAR
+1104 RAIALNEGDELVEAR
-1119 IADGDPEVIL
+1119 IADGDAEVIL

-1141 GEVRAMGR
+1141 REVRAMGR

-1167 MALVKSVET
+1167 MALVKSEET

-1202 QGVKTTNMTTAQ
+1202 QGVKTTNMKTAQ
-1214 SPVVA
+1214 SSVVA
-1219 ALEEDR
+1219 VLEVEPIDELLVTTVGGIVIR
-1225 KSVV
+1225 CPIEGIRETGRAARGVRIQRLSEGDKVTAVVRLVRPVEEETAVGDTATPA

>member
-1 MPEEAQESRPRVSP
+1 MPEEARESRPRVTL

-77 CFAKGT
+77 C
-83 LVSTERGLIPIEN
+83 
-96 VRRGDRVFTEEGEG
+96 
-110 NVRELYEMP
+110 
-119 TRPLLRITLEN
+119 
-130 GLSVVSTHSQEIRL
+130 
-144 VTRDLSFAWTAADSI
+144 
-159 KVGDWV
+159 
-165 VLRSVFA
+165 
-172 PFHTVLPKLPSFD
+172 
-185 DREMRLNSN
+185 
-194 LAYLLGQFVSDGW
+194 
-207 VSREGGRIRAG
+207 
-218 FCSSDRGVMT
+218 
-228 RIRRILRAEFD
+228 
-239 YRPSIEVKKPKSD
+239 
-252 GDKALYV
+252 
-259 VRISR
+259 
-264 DLINEYLVNTFD
+264 
-276 LEEASAAT
+276 
-284 KTIPLQILGAP
+284 
-295 RPVVLAFI
+295 
-303 SGLVDGDGSV
+303 
-313 ASQRRTIH
+313 
-321 YGSVS
+321 
-326 HELVDGLQ
+326 
-334 ILAHHL
+334 
-340 GYHAHRYTTLP
+340 
-351 ERRRVSITSGRKIR
+351 
-365 GKHPFHSLE
+365 
-374 IRGAEALRLASELD
+374 
-388 LAEQQKRRRAAEMG
+388 
-402 RTARPMQLASDII
+402 
-415 PFGAEIIFLALSRAH
+415 
-430 VGSGWFVDTE
+430 
-440 GRKFRAGIR
+440 
-449 HVGGGKIRYSADIT
+449 
-463 SRRLHLNQVVDWGI
+463 
-477 LDKLRRV
+477 
-484 GSSLAPQ
+484 
-491 LDLIETANLTFVRV
+491 
-505 KSITRE
+505 
-511 TADVTYDIGIEGE
+511 
-524 HDFTA
+524 
-529 NVMVVHNC
+529 

-554 RMVQDFSLRYPLI
+554 RMVQSFSLRYPLI

-603 ETVDWMDNFDG
+603 DTVDWMDNFDG

-619 LVLPSKFPNLLVNGS
+619 TVLPSKFPNLLVNGA
-634 SGIAVGMATNMPPHN
+634 SGIAVGMATNIPPHN
-649 LNEVVDALIVLIGNP
+649 LGEVVDALIVLIDNP
-664 QADLVDLYNP
+664 NAGLIDLYNP

-688 ILYGAD
+688 ILYGAE
-694 GVADAYRTGR
+694 GVADAYRVGR

-709 RAKAKFEEAGHDRAR
+709 RARANYEEAGHDRVR

-731 YMVSKASL
+731 YMVSKAAL

-747 KSKKIE
+747 KSKRIE

-763 RDGMRIVL
+763 REGMRIVL

-802 LLDGQPRVLP
+802 LLDGEPKVLP
-812 LKDSMQA
+812 LKESMQA
-819 FIDHRVIIVRRRTE
+819 FIDHRVVVVRRRTE

-848 LITAVDHLDDVI
+848 LITAVDHLDEVI

-888 AILAMTL
+888 AILSMTL

-907 QEKTDLNHRIENLES
+907 TEKTDLNHKIEGLEA

-928 RVLDIL
+928 QVLGIL
-934 KTEFLEVKDK
+934 KTEFLEMKEK

-968 ENVVVTITNT
+968 EDVVVTITNT

-1019 DYILFFSSKGQCY
+1019 DFILFFSSKGQCY

-1055 PRLEPGA
+1055 PRLEPGE
-1062 RIIDMLAVRE
+1062 RILDMIAVRE

-1087 IKQTRL
+1087 IKQTAL

-1104 RAIALNDGDELVEAR
+1104 RAIALNEGDELVEAR
-1119 IADGDPEVIL
+1119 IADGDAEVIL

-1141 GEVRAMGR
+1141 REVRAMGR

-1167 MALVKSVET
+1167 MALVKGEET

-1202 QGVKTTNMTTAQ
+1202 QGVKTTNMKTAQ
-1214 SPVVA
+1214 SSVVA
-1219 ALEEDR
+1219 VLEVEPIDELLVTTVGGIVIRCPIEEIRETGRAARGVRIQRLSEGDKVTAVVRLVRPTEEDTA
-1225 KSVV
+1225 VGNAATPA